1 MRIVCA
7 ERDLMNELGQSWGRY
22 PHVRQSVHRLHDRA
36 APLPAFKGTAL
47 PRGNGRSYGD
57 SCLNPDGSLLDAT
70 GLDRFIAFDPTT
82 GLLRC
87 EAGVSL
93 DAIIQLAL
101 PQGWFLPVTPGTR
114 YATVGGAIAN
124 DVHGKN
130 HHRAGS
136 FGHHVR
142 CFELV
147 RSDGSRRV
155 CRSDA
160 EDGWFAATVGGLGL
174 TGVITWA
181 EIRLRRVPGSA
192 METENIRFGCL
203 DEFFALSAD
212 SAASHEYSVAW
223 IDCLAEGKSRGRGHF
238 TRADHAPALPT
249 ERPSAPA
256 RQWAMPFTPPISLVN
271 RLSLQPF
278 NTMYYW
284 RQPSKRHRSVS
295 HLLPFFYPLDG
306 IREWNR
312 MYGPAGFLQYQC
324 VLPPPQARAG
334 ISALLTEI
342 SRSGSGSFL
351 AVLKEFGD
359 AKSPGILSFPRPG
372 TTLAL
377 DFPNTGAPLL
387 KLLERLDRI
396 VDGAGGAVYPAKDA
410 RLQPSSFQQAFPR
423 WREMEDFVDP
433 RFSSGF
439 WRRVTEQTCNA
450 S

>member
-1 MRIVCA
+1 MT
-7 ERDLMNELGQSWGRY
+7 EPGQSWGRY
-22 PHVRQSVHRLHDRA
+22 PRARQSVRRLHDRA
-36 APLPAFKGTAL
+36 ALLPAFDGTAL

-57 SCLNPDGSLLDAT
+57 SCMNPGGSLLDAT
-70 GLDRFIAFDPTT
+70 GLDRFIAFDPAT

-114 YATVGGAIAN
+114 YVTVGGAIAN

-130 HHRAGS
+130 HHQAGS
-136 FGHHVR
+136 FGRHVR
-142 CFELV
+142 CFELL
-147 RSDGSRRV
+147 RSDSSRRV
-155 CRSDA
+155 CRPGD
-160 EDGWFAATVGGLGL
+160 EEGWFAATVGGLGL
-174 TGVITWA
+174 TGMITWA
-181 EIRLRRVPGSA
+181 DIQLRRVPGSA

-212 SAASHEYSVAW
+212 SAASHEYNVAW

-238 TRADHAPALPT
+238 TRADHAPALPA

-256 RQWAMPFTPPISLVN
+256 RQWTMPFTPPVSLVN
-271 RLSLQPF
+271 RLSLRPF
-278 NTMYYW
+278 NTLYYW
-284 RQPSKRHRSVS
+284 RQPRKRRRSVS
-295 HLLPFFYPLDG
+295 HILPFFYPLDG

-324 VLPPPQARAG
+324 VLPPAQARAG
-334 ISALLTEI
+334 TAALLTEI
-342 SRSGSGSFL
+342 ARSGSGSFL
-351 AVLKEFGD
+351 AVLKEFG
-359 AKSPGILSFPRPG
+359 AATSPGILSFPRAG

-377 DFPNTGAPLL
+377 DFPNTGESLL
-387 KLLERLDRI
+387 RLLGRLDRI
-396 VDGAGGAVYPAKDA
+396 VDEAGGAVYPAKDA
-410 RLQPSSFQQAFPR
+410 RLQPSSFQRAFPR
-423 WREMEDFVDP
+423 WREMERFLDP